1 MNKID
6 CVAMTIL
13 LAGSSVSDLY
23 YYRIPNNLI
32 VAGWLAGLVFR
43 ICNAGISGLGD
54 GIFCIAAGIILL
66 FPLYIVRG
74 MGAGDIKLLSVV
86 SGMYGLGF
94 WMRTGVVFAVL
105 AAMISIFR
113 MIRKGLLVK
122 RIRYFFHFIFGER
135 AGAYYD
141 AERDGR
147 DMVIPLAPI
156 LAIAYYIVYFTE

>member
-32 VAGWLAGLVFR
+32 MAGWLTGLVLR
-43 ICNAGISGLGD
+43 LCNAGISGLGD
-54 GIFCIAAGIILL
+54 GIFCITASIILL

-74 MGAGDIKLLSVV
+74 LGAGDIKLLSVV
-86 SGMYGLGF
+86 SGIYGLGF
-94 WMRTGVVFAVL
+94 WVRTGVVFAVL
-105 AAMISIFR
+105 AAVISIFR
-113 MIRKGLLVK
+113 MIRKRLLVN
-122 RIRYFFHFIFGER
+122 RIRYCFHYIFR
-135 AGAYYD
+135 KRTGAYYD

-147 DMVIPLAPI
+147 DMVIPLAPV
-156 LAIAYYIVYFTE
+156 LAIAYYIVYFM